1 MKPVY
6 ESPSFVFGI
15 NYTQALANKFSLL
28 YGLSYTRL
36 DHDFELRSIRVGDSF
51 PSNSDIYQ
59 QGSASGFFN
68 YHVFGFSLGLSK
80 NFTLFKQFAIA
91 GSLSL
96 NYQVSKSNWTSEAG
110 SFDNFVEQD
119 STFTIFK
126 YGALDNTQTK
136 HFLSPKL
143 GIKVYPK
150 LNKDKGSIYLFANVV
165 WNKNFIHNAASYS
178 VFGLETENS
187 GTITQPLTHYAVGL
201 GYRLASR

>member
-1 MKPVY
+1 MNKNNESKLHLTAIVFLIPFVFFAQSEQSGIDFNVGLVIPSNQVFEWNYLSKDTVDLKPVY

-119 STFTIFK
+119 STFTI
-126 YGALDNTQTK
+126 LNTAHWIIHK
-136 HFLSPKL
+136 LS
-143 GIKVYPK
+143 IF
-150 LNKDKGSIYLFANVV
+150 YLQS
-165 WNKNFIHNAASYS
+165 WELKCIQS
-178 VFGLETENS
+178 
-187 GTITQPLTHYAVGL
+187 
-201 GYRLASR
+201 